1 MKPQPLAVACAVLLL
16 GGCNRQAAITA
27 PTNVMTPSGAA
38 GIQSISI
45 ETSIPGGQLAV
56 GQMVQMRAVVRL
68 NDGSAHDITNE
79 AAWYSDNCDVVS
91 VLGPGLVKGEAPGS
105 GGVRILYLQQLGG
118 ITINVST
125 PSNGGGGA
133 GGGSPAPTPP
143 GGPAPA
149 PPAPAP
155 PAPAPPA
162 PPPPPPNPTIV
173 SISINGS
180 GNCLVGR
187 SISLQVI
194 AHFSDGSE
202 KNITGEVSWGT
213 SGVAASLSS
222 NVLTC
227 LAPGAVVVTARWN
240 GMSASHTVTVTLT

>member
-1 MKPQPLAVACAVLLL
+1 MKPYSLVACAALLL
-16 GGCNRQAAITA
+16 GGCDRQAAITA
-27 PTNVMTPSGAA
+27 PTNAATPSAAA
-38 GIQSISI
+38 GVQSIAI
-45 ETSIPGGQLAV
+45 EAAIPGGQLAV

-68 NDGSAHDITNE
+68 SDGSTHDITNE
-79 AAWYSDNCDVVS
+79 AAWYSDNCDVVA

-105 GGVRILYLQQLGG
+105 GGVRIIYLQQLGG
-118 ITINVST
+118 ITVNVST
-125 PSNGGGGA
+125 PPSGGGTGG

-143 GGPAPA
+143 GAPAPA

-155 PAPAPPA
+155 PAPAPP
-162 PPPPPPNPTIV
+162 PPPAPNPTVV

-194 AHFSDGSE
+194 AHFSDGSQ
-202 KNITGEVSWGT
+202 KNITGEVSWDR
-213 SGVAASLSS
+213 SGVAASLSG

-227 LAPGAVVVTARWN
+227 LAPGGITVTARWN
-240 GMSASHTVTVTLT
+240 GMTASHVVTVTLT